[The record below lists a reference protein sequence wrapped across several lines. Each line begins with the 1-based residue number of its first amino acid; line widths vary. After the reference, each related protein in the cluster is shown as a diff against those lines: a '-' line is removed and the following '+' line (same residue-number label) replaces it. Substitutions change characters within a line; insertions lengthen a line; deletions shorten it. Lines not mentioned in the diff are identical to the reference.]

1 MLQLRL
7 ADLKKTLQQELRTPG
22 NPNYHTDLMENNGPA
37 AVLQPSLISTKNF
50 PSIVKRDEDDVNFK
64 YLKHVVIKFLT
75 R

>member
-7 ADLKKTLQQELRTPG
+7 ADLKKTLQQELKTPSG
-22 NPNYHTDLMENNGPA
+22 FNNDFIENNGQA
-37 AVLQPSLISTKNF
+37 AVLQPSYVSTKNF